1 MPVGS
6 VCRVSVMD
14 GLTRVT
20 RLLASVSTAGMT
32 QQEKSVTSVHRHSLV
47 TRHHIRV
54 NVSMNT

>member
-6 VCRVSVMD
+6 VCCVSVMD

-32 QQEKSVTSVHRHSLV
+32 QQEKSVTSVHRCTLV
-47 TRHHIRV
+47 MQHRIHV